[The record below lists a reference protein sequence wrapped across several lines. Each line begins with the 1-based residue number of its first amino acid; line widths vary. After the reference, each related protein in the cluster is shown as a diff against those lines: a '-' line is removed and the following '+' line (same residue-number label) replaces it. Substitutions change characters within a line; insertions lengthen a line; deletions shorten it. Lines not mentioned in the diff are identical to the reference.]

1 MLKAQPITC
10 CKVLR
15 IGLGTETSL
24 PVFAVILVMLN
35 LDQSCLELGGSP
47 WGGDGSRVLVP
58 RQPLGSS
65 VLGARKD

>member
-15 IGLGTETSL
+15 RGLGTETSL

-35 LDQSCLELGGSP
+35 LDQSCLELGGSS
-47 WGGDGSRVLVP
+47 WGGDDSRVLVP
-58 RQPLGSS
+58 LQPLGSS